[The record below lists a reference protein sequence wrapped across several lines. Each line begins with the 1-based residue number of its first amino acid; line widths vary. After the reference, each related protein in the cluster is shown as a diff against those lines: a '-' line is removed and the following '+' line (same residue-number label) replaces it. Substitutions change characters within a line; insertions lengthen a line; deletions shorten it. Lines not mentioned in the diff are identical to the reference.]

1 MKKIPK
7 TIFDIKVHCWNK
19 RTKKEQDKA
28 LVWIKRLL
36 RDIETTYRKSG
47 LSDEFSGKDK

>member
-1 MKKIPK
+1 MKK

-28 LVWIKRLL
+28 LEWMQRLL
-36 RDIETTYRKSG
+36 ADLKTTYRKSG